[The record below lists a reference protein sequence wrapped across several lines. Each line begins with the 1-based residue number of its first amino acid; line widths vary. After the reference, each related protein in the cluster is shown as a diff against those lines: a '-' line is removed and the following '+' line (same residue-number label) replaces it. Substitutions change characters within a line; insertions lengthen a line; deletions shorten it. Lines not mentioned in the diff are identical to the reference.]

1 MLKARDAIVKEGTWA
16 TLMGQTATEAGSVL
30 GSRHRKRA
38 EIQYLTLGFIREQLA
53 SVRLEVTAF
62 TLLVEAN
69 FGAAGELY

>member
-30 GSRHRKRA
+30 DSRHRKRA
-38 EIQYLTLGFIREQLA
+38 GIQHPTLGLIRGQLA
-53 SVRLEVTAF
+53 SVRLEVAAS

-69 FGAAGELY
+69 FGAAGELN

>member
-38 EIQYLTLGFIREQLA
+38 EIQYLTLGFIRGQLA
-53 SVRLEVTAF
+53 SVRLEVTAS

-69 FGAAGELY
+69 FGATGELD